1 MPCNCIDEMNA
12 KLAEQN
18 TKLGLTF
25 GWTRDGMTFTRPHI
39 ETEKIEKRV
48 RKGPVI
54 AVATFCPFCG
64 EPYQPQPAAPKPEGG
79 AA

>member
-1 MPCNCIDEMNA
+1 MNA
-12 KLAEQN
+12 KLADHN

-25 GWTRDGMTFTRPHI
+25 GWKRDGSTFTRPHI

-54 AVATFCPFCG
+54 AVASFCPFCG
-64 EPYQPQPAAPKPEGG
+64 EPYEPQPAAPKPQGG